1 MKGGLTNDVDIIQH
15 SFIWNRR
22 INRLCMGKEQKMTRE
37 EAIEKLNN
45 AKGCPLLYDSHIEAI
60 GMAIQALSQEPCD
73 DAISREDAE
82 ECKELMTDI
91 NGDTVYA
98 VRMSDIRQLP
108 SVTQK
113 SVLEQIKA
121 EIEAARY
128 GLINDGLDVA
138 LRIIDK
144 HIEGR

>member
-1 MKGGLTNDVDIIQH
+1 
-15 SFIWNRR
+15 
-22 INRLCMGKEQKMTRE
+22 MTRE